1 VSALA
6 NDHRRVSPGT
16 LFFCVPGFS
25 RDGHDFAAEAVAR
38 GAIALVVQRPVG
50 AGVPEVRVEDVR
62 AAMARA
68 AARFHDDP
76 SAALKVVG
84 ITGTNGKTTTA
95 FLTRELLDAGTRLKV
110 IGRAGVGVDNVD
122 LDRATEL
129 GIAVINAP
137 GGNVVSVAE
146 LVFGVLVSL
155 FRHVHI
161 ADRLMRE
168 GKWPRSQLGGLEL
181 RGRTLS
187 IVGLG
192 RIGGEVARR
201 GKVFGMK
208 LLAYDPYVSEARF
221 EEVGIERAATLEEA
235 LERADVVTLHVPLT
249 DETLN
254 MIGAAE
260 LARLHPGAIILNYA
274 RGGIIMEDALIEA
287 LQQNRILAAGI
298 DVFAKEP
305 LAPDHPIRSIPN
317 ILLTPHLGAST
328 AEAQKSVSLEACAAV
343 RDALVTGDL
352 SSALNG
358 AGVGGTGWGEL
369 RPLVDLAERLGRLGR
384 ALLTGGLSSMEL
396 RYSGPREEAPRALML
411 AALQGALR
419 DVVEQRAIN
428 LVNAQHVAAERG
440 IETSWTRGAPQAE
453 RGEEVELRMES
464 GDRTMK
470 ISGALLGESHG
481 RITRIGP
488 FRVDIAPRGTL
499 LVLRNRDVPGVIG
512 RVGSLLGD
520 EGVNIAEYHQ
530 ARLQVGG
537 EALAAVTIDTKLP
550 AAVVQRLSALP
561 EVLDVRQVEME
572 ESAGLP
578 AYAES

>member
-1 VSALA
+1 MT
-6 NDHRRVSPGT
+6 DPQFRVMITDEVDPEG
-16 LFFCVPGFS
+16 
-25 RDGHDFAAEAVAR
+25 
-38 GAIALVVQRPVG
+38 IALLRNHPAIEVVETPTLPP
-50 AGVPEVRVEDVR
+50 AKLLEVIGEYDALIGR
-62 AAMARA
+62 
-68 AARFHDDP
+68 
-76 SAALKVVG
+76 SATR
-84 ITGTNGKTTTA
+84 IS
-95 FLTRELLDAGTRLKV
+95 RELLDAGTRLKV

-122 LDRATEL
+122 LERATEL

-187 IVGLG
+187 IIGLG

-208 LLAYDPYVSEARF
+208 LLAYDPYVSESRF
-221 EEVGIERAATLEEA
+221 EEVGVERAGSLDEA

-254 MIGAAE
+254 MIGAE
-260 LARLHPGAIILNYA
+260 QLAKLQPGAIILNYA
-274 RGGIIMEDALIEA
+274 RGGIIVEDALIEV
-287 LQQNRILAAGI
+287 LSENRILAAGI

-305 LAPDHPIRSIPN
+305 LAPDHPIRSLPN

-358 AGVGGTGWGEL
+358 AGVGGTGWDEL
-369 RPLVDLAERLGRLGR
+369 RPLVELADRLGRLGR
-384 ALLTGGLSSMEL
+384 ALVSGGLSSIEL
-396 RYSGPREEAPRALML
+396 RYSGAREDAPRALLL

-428 LVNAQHVAAERG
+428 LVNAEHVARERG
-440 IETSWTRGAPQAE
+440 IKTAWTRSASQAE
-453 RGEEVELRMES
+453 RGEEVELRLES
-464 GDRTMK
+464 DDRSMR
-470 ISGALLGESHG
+470 IAGALLGEHG
-481 RITRIGP
+481 RITRIAN

-530 ARLQVGG
+530 ARLQAGG
-537 EALAAVTIDTKLP
+537 EALAAVTIDTKLN
-550 AAVVQRLSALP
+550 AAIVQRLSSLP

-572 ESAGLP
+572 DNPAAP
-578 AYAES
+578 AYAEA